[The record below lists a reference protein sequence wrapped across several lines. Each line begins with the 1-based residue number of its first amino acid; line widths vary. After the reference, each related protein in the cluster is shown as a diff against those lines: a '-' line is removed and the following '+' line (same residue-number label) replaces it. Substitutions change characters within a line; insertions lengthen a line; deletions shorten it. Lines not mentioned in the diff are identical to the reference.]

1 MHHGSRIDA
10 VTVYPDGA
18 TVTRVVRVD
27 VPAGDSTLIIADF
40 PPGLDTTSLRIDG
53 ETSSPLIIGAID
65 VRPPKAVP
73 PIDLPVLEKRV
84 ESVRDQRSV
93 LDDRIAAET
102 ARKRFAERFVNEVPF
117 GLGEKG
123 DARPLVEWRQA
134 FVAVPEDIATADNAI
149 RELKL
154 ALRDVDREIA
164 RLEAQLRAD
173 PPRKLEVRIDLTAQA
188 KVSGILRV
196 SYTMRDAR
204 WVPIYDARLDTGQ
217 YNREP
222 SLELVRR
229 AEIVQQTDEDWTD
242 VTLSV
247 STVRTAKGG
256 SAPELEP
263 MMVRLQAPETPVMAM
278 RRATERARQGT
289 ALPIPAAPSG
299 GAAAPA
305 IAAAVSVPPPVPIQ
319 EREARIET
327 GSFQAVFRVP
337 GRVSVANKEGA
348 KSVRIGATTLAP
360 DLLARSA
367 PVLDPTAF
375 LEASFKHTEDVPILP
390 GKVSLFRNGMF
401 VGQGTLALAGK
412 DEIVNVGFG
421 ADDQIKVTRVLQH
434 KTQRSSGLIAASKVD
449 EREFRITV
457 RNGHDWPIKVVIED
471 RQPVSETEDVQVELM
486 AVTTKPTQTNVRD
499 KRGVLSW
506 RLDVRGRE
514 TREIAFGWRV
524 WWPAAKSVTFDEPR
538 T

>member
-1 MHHGSRIDA
+1 MQYGSRVDA

-27 VPAGDSTLIIADF
+27 VPAGDSTLIISDF
-40 PPGLDTTSLRIDG
+40 PPGLDAGSLRVDG
-53 ETSSPLIIGAID
+53 ETSSPLVIGAID

-73 PIDLPVLEKRV
+73 PLDLPVLEKRI
-84 ESVRDQRSV
+84 EAVRDQRSV

-102 ARKRFAERFVNEVPF
+102 ARKRFAERFINEVPF
-117 GLGEKG
+117 GLGDKG
-123 DARPLVEWRQA
+123 EARPLVEWRQA
-134 FVAVPEDIATADNAI
+134 FAAVPEDIATADNAI
-149 RELKL
+149 RELKQ
-154 ALRDVDREIA
+154 AQRDVDREIA
-164 RLEAQLRAD
+164 RLEAQARAE
-173 PPRKLEVRIDLTAQA
+173 PPRRLEVRIDLTAQTKA
-188 KVSGILRV
+188 SGILRV

-242 VTLSV
+242 VALSV

-256 SAPELEP
+256 SAPELQP
-263 MMVRLQAPETPVMAM
+263 LMVRLQTPETELITM
-278 RRATERARQGT
+278 RRETGPVRQRIVKPGSM
-289 ALPIPAAPSG
+289 PAAS
-299 GAAAPA
+299 GAAPV
-305 IAAAVSVPPPVPIQ
+305 AAAAMAPPPVPAR
-319 EREARIET
+319 ERETVVET
-327 GSFQAVFRVP
+327 GSFQVVFRVP
-337 GRVSVANKEGA
+337 GRVSVANQEGA
-348 KSVRIGATTLAP
+348 KSVRIGASTLAP

-375 LEASFKHTEDVPILP
+375 LEASFRHTEDVPILP

-401 VGQGTLALAGK
+401 VGNGTLAFAGK
-412 DEIVNVGFG
+412 DEIVNIGFG
-421 ADDQIKVTRVLQH
+421 ADDQVKVTRVLQH
-434 KTQRSSGLIAASKVD
+434 RTQRSSGLIAASKVD

-471 RQPVSETEDVQVELM
+471 QQPVSETEDIQVELTG
-486 AVTTKPTQTNVRD
+486 VTTRPTQMNVRD

-506 RLDVRGRE
+506 RLDMRGRE
-514 TREIAFGWRV
+514 TREIALGWRV
-524 WWPAAKSVTFDEPR
+524 WWPAAKSVTFD
-538 T
+538 